1 VENPVSWSADRNERP
16 LCRKLLEPY
25 CREVM
30 RQRNRVRRGA
40 GARPVHELR
49 VASRRLQ
56 EALEFLAPYL
66 PEGPRRKLYRRARR
80 VRRSLGELRNADVM
94 VELATDVMRRLTA
107 SERTVLRPFLSRL
120 QAEAAGLRRLAIHRR
135 IVPVPGVRKRIGR
148 LLKNLRDSSAD
159 SLDSRGEEILSE
171 RIRELQAALSN
182 VGPGGPT
189 AMHRLRI
196 TVKRY
201 RYALEFL
208 ERAGRKE
215 LQASIRETRRLQ
227 GELGHLHDLD
237 VLLEILRREKPT
249 PATRRLALRLR
260 AERKSQLGKTRTVLG
275 ASRDLQARLSPHA
288 QIRSMP

>member
-1 VENPVSWSADRNERP
+1 
-16 LCRKLLEPY
+16 
-25 CREVM
+25 M

-40 GARPVHELR
+40 GPRPVHELR

-80 VRRSLGELRNADVM
+80 VRRFLGELRNADVM
-94 VELATDVMRRLTA
+94 VELATDMMRRLTP

-135 IVPVPGVRKRIGR
+135 VVPVPGVRKRIGR

-159 SLDSRGEEILSE
+159 SLDSRGEQILSE
-171 RIRELQAALSN
+171 RIRQLGTAL
-182 VGPGGPT
+182 GDAEQGEPT

-215 LQASIRETRRLQ
+215 LKGAIQGTRKLQ
-227 GELGHLHDLD
+227 SELGHLHDLD
-237 VLLEILRREKPT
+237 VLLEILRRETPT

-260 AERKSQLGKTRTVLG
+260 AERKIQLGKTRAILG
-275 ASRDLQARLSPHA
+275 DSRDLQARLTHHA
-288 QIRSMP
+288 QIRSVT